1 MFIDG
6 AYLGRTGLGMN
17 DLVDI
22 ERIETLQGP
31 QGTLYGK
38 NTNAGAINIITK
50 RPSLDEA
57 ESSINVTAGSFGAQK
72 VTLMT
77 SQPISDDMAYRIS
90 GNINKRDGYFN
101 NVAGD
106 LADADDWN
114 LQGKL
119 LWEASDALSVLFNVS
134 LVERDTNGGG
144 VDVKLSNPVKA
155 ALTAMQ
161 KTIDDDPYNYD
172 IAINTPSKFDLD
184 PTPYRCM
191 SITKPAMARLPQ
203 SPPIMIM
210 IILRSRMRIIRN
222 SIL

>member
-1 MFIDG
+1 
-6 AYLGRTGLGMN
+6 MN

-101 NVAGD
+101 NVAGAD
-106 LADADDWN
+106 PADADDWN

-172 IAINTPSKFDLD
+172 IAINTPSKFDLESD
-184 PTPYRCM
+184 SISIYVDYETGNGTIT
-191 SITKPAMARLPQ
+191 SITA
-203 SPPIMIM
+203 IMIM